1 MEIIFRLFELL
12 FTDIK
17 LFILKCKLR
26 FLSFR
31 LHYGISD
38 LFKAKNSM
46 PDFKLCTN
54 VNNALIETCY
64 PRHGKEYLT
73 SIIHPAF
80 DEGCFLIVEK
90 YENETEAKDG
100 HEKWVKTFEKWLPK
114 ELRDLVTDKIYKRE
128 FVDYC
133 EDYFDEDYE

>member
-12 FTDIK
+12 LIDIK

-26 FLSFR
+26 LFSFR
-31 LHYGISD
+31 LHYEIS
-38 LFKAKNSM
+38 
-46 PDFKLCTN
+46 DFKLTTN
-54 VNNALIETCY
+54 INNALIETCY
-64 PRHGKEYLT
+64 PRNAKEYLT

-90 YENETEAKDG
+90 YKNEIDAKAG
-100 HEKWVKTFEKWLPK
+100 HEKWVTTFEKWLPK
-114 ELRDLVTDKIYKRE
+114 EIRDLITDKVYKRK

-133 EDYFDEDYE
+133 EDYFEEDFE